1 MPGKEENAGI
11 VWRTLQGVY
20 RGCLRSGRGTRAR
33 VYVRAA
39 PRNGLG
45 GAEGAGKKA
54 DSGEPKLREC
64 ETGLG
69 HGERASAGTNRRNH
83 TPDGVWDEPRTRG
96 LGASAEVVR
105 RSGDEDCA
113 LRASR
118 KREDAEQALGYMNR
132 RALERG
138 RRSGLKEQ
146 EESWCGA
153 VSPFDGARAR
163 ERYPLLEKDPLRGQK
178 SSICEEC
185 RKANFLLKKMTWGNA
200 GRSASERFP
209 SDPRTHISPI
219 IVHRALFFEKKGGG
233 KAGWRK
239 DGVLDVG
246 ESTRFSRAVMTSAI
260 PPMRRGMTN
269 HRHAVSAMPLTHH
282 KPKCHVPCF

>member
-11 VWRTLQGVY
+11 VWRTLQGIY

-33 VYVRAA
+33 LYVRAA
-39 PRNGLG
+39 PRNGLE

-83 TPDGVWDEPRTRG
+83 TPDGV
-96 LGASAEVVR
+96 GANREREGSER
-105 RSGDEDCA
+105 A

-153 VSPFDGARAR
+153 VSPF
-163 ERYPLLEKDPLRGQK
+163 
-178 SSICEEC
+178 
-185 RKANFLLKKMTWGNA
+185 
-200 GRSASERFP
+200 
-209 SDPRTHISPI
+209 
-219 IVHRALFFEKKGGG
+219 
-233 KAGWRK
+233 
-239 DGVLDVG
+239 
-246 ESTRFSRAVMTSAI
+246 
-260 PPMRRGMTN
+260 
-269 HRHAVSAMPLTHH
+269 
-282 KPKCHVPCF
+282 

>member
-219 IVHRALFFEKKGGG
+219 IVHRALFFEKKRGG
-233 KAGWRK
+233 KS
-239 DGVLDVG
+239 VG
-246 ESTRFSRAVMTSAI
+246 KGRV
-260 PPMRRGMTN
+260 GG
-269 HRHAVSAMPLTHH
+269 
-282 KPKCHVPCF
+282 